1 MNKFKK
7 NDEVIVIT
15 GKDKGKRGKIIQIFP
30 LEQKVVVENI
40 NVLKKHVKATKDKDG
55 GILEMAGKIH
65 WSNVM
70 IVSSK
75 TDKPV
80 KVTYK
85 KIKDKKC
92 RVSKKTG
99 DLI

>member
-1 MNKFKK
+1 MKKFKQ
-7 NDEVIVIT
+7 NDEVIIIT
-15 GKDKGKRGKIIQIFP
+15 GKDKGKKGKIVQVFYA
-30 LEQKVVVENI
+30 EQKIVVENI
-40 NVLKKHVKATKDKDG
+40 NIQKKHVKATKDQDG
-55 GILEMAGKIH
+55 GIHEVAGKIH

-70 IVSSK
+70 IISSK

-80 KVTYK
+80 KIAYK